1 METSSVMIQ
10 SLCVPCYNHCR
21 YCLLSWD
28 GKVEGSPWSRSVGLA
43 ERLLNELRTE
53 LPGIKSQF
61 SFGYSMEHPDLR
73 EAIRT
78 LRRLGS
84 PQARFLQCDGMKMRS
99 ETECNDLMRMLH
111 DEQIKEL
118 NFTVYGT
125 RDYHDGFAGRKGDY
139 DLLVR
144 MMKSAKWF
152 AIPFSIGIPV
162 TQENIYRIDDL
173 VAELSGFGSKKVF
186 LFIPHEEGR
195 GKSLCDFRL
204 RKQDLAVLNGQSR
217 KLLNDEIYRPEAD
230 WLNEPVLQ
238 RENKRMILITL
249 RPDNI
254 EEYENR
260 SAMDMVREIET
271 LDEKYYS
278 AFPEF
283 ADLAEVYGNPDGDR
297 MYRFR
302 DLFHHYRLL
311 YAREHDVQ
319 VYDVTDE
326 RQSGSRRY

>member
-53 LPGIKSQF
+53 LPEINSQF
-61 SFGYSMEHPDLR
+61 SFGYSMEHPNLR

-84 PQARFLQCDGMKMRS
+84 PQAQFLQCDGMRMRS

-139 DLLVR
+139 DLLMR
-144 MMKSAKWF
+144 MMKSA
-152 AIPFSIGIPV
+152 
-162 TQENIYRIDDL
+162 R
-173 VAELSGFGSKKVF
+173 VF
-186 LFIPHEEGR
+186 LHI
-195 GKSLCDFRL
+195 
-204 RKQDLAVLNGQSR
+204 
-217 KLLNDEIYRPEAD
+217 
-230 WLNEPVLQ
+230 W
-238 RENKRMILITL
+238 
-249 RPDNI
+249 
-254 EEYENR
+254 
-260 SAMDMVREIET
+260 
-271 LDEKYYS
+271 
-278 AFPEF
+278 
-283 ADLAEVYGNPDGDR
+283 
-297 MYRFR
+297 
-302 DLFHHYRLL
+302 
-311 YAREHDVQ
+311 
-319 VYDVTDE
+319 
-326 RQSGSRRY
+326 

>member
-162 TQENIYRIDDL
+162 TQENIAQVDSL
-173 VAELSGFGSKKVF
+173 VAELSSLGSQKVF

-195 GKSLCDFRL
+195 GKSLGDVRL
-204 RKQDLAVLNGQSR
+204 RKHDLSVLSEQSR
-217 KLLNDEIYRPEAD
+217 RLLNDEIYRPEAD
-230 WLNEPVLQ
+230 WLKEPGLPH
-238 RENKRMILITL
+238 ESKRMILITV

-254 EEYENR
+254 EEYENG

-283 ADLAEVYGNPDGDR
+283 AELAEVYGNPDGDR

-311 YAREHDVQ
+311 YAKEYDVQ
-319 VYDVTDE
+319 IYDVTDE

>member
-1 METSSVMIQ
+1 MKTSSVMIQ
-10 SLCVPCYNHCR
+10 SLCIPCYNHCR

-28 GKVEGSPWSRSVGLA
+28 GMVEGTAWDRSVRLA

-53 LPGIKSQF
+53 LPEIKSQF

-78 LRRLGS
+78 LHRLGS
-84 PQARFLQCDGMKMRS
+84 PQARFIQCDGMKMRS
-99 ETECNDLMRMLH
+99 ESECDELMIMLL

-118 NFTVYGT
+118 NFTVYGA
-125 RDYHDGFAGRKGDY
+125 RDYHDGFAGRRGDY
-139 DLLVR
+139 DLLIR
-144 MMKSAKWF
+144 MMKSAKQF

-162 TQENIYRIDDL
+162 TQENINQIDDL
-173 VAELSGFGSKKVF
+173 VAELSRLGSNKIF

-195 GKSLCDFRL
+195 GKSLGDVRL
-204 RKQDLAVLNGQSR
+204 RKQDLSVLSEQSR
-217 KLLNDEIYRPEAD
+217 RLLNDEIYRPEAD
-230 WLNEPVLQ
+230 WLKEPELQ
-238 RENKRMILITL
+238 RENKRMILISL

-254 EEYENR
+254 EKYENR
-260 SAMDMVREIET
+260 SAVDIVREIEA

-278 AFPEF
+278 SFHGFEE
-283 ADLAEVYGNPDGDR
+283 LAKVYGNQDGDR

-302 DLFHHYRLL
+302 DLFQHYRLL
-311 YAREHDVQ
+311 FAMEHNVLA
-319 VYDVTDE
+319 YDVTDE